1 MPTAKKPL
9 AKKMPVKK
17 AAPKKS
23 KAKAKPKAKASNTQE
38 VAEHR
43 RKRFVEAY
51 LANGG
56 NATQAAIAAGYARRS
71 ATVTGSRML
80 RQADVM
86 ATLKERRAVVIE
98 KMELT
103 TERTLREIARVA
115 YFDPRKMFHEDGTP
129 KGITELDDDTAAA
142 IAGLDVLEE
151 FDGTGQDRVLIGHI
165 KKYKIADKNSA
176 LEKAMKHL
184 GEYEKDHKQQN
195 LLAGLP
201 REVALALVA
210 KLGGAVIGRD

>member
-1 MPTAKKPL
+1 MATAKKPL
-9 AKKMPVKK
+9 AKKTPAKK

-23 KAKAKPKAKASNTQE
+23 KTKAKPKPKASNTQE

-56 NATQAAIAAGYARRS
+56 NASKAAVAAGFSEKTAG
-71 ATVTGSRML
+71 AAGSRL
-80 RQADVM
+80 
-86 ATLKERRAVVIE
+86 LKHVEVLTTIQQRRAVVIE

-115 YFDPRKMFHEDGTP
+115 YFDPRKLFHANGAP
-129 KGITELDDDTAAA
+129 KSLMELDDDTAAA